1 MKTYVSSIFSNNLF
15 EAKRILHERIN
26 EIVKEKLE
34 ELKLEIASEPYDIDE
49 EELDELDE
57 GNVQKMGRVKLVKIR
72 IRKGKVQRRK
82 KLSTVKGYTIRGGKV
97 TRMPQSER
105 LHRRMAQRRAKL
117 KRRGKLGLA
126 LRKRKMSIR
135 KRGAM
140 GLQ

>member
-34 ELKLEIASEPYDIDE
+34 ELKLEIASEPYDIE
-49 EELDELDE
+49 EEEELDE
-57 GNVQKMGRVKLVKIR
+57 GNVQKMGRVTLVKIR

-82 KLSTVKGYTIRGGKV
+82 KLSTIKGYTIRGGKV

-105 LHRRMAQRRAKL
+105 LNRRMAQRRAKL

>member
-34 ELKLEIASEPYDIDE
+34 ELKLEIASEPYDIE
-49 EELDELDE
+49 EEELDE

-82 KLSTVKGYTIRGGKV
+82 KLSTIKGYTIRGGKV

-105 LHRRMAQRRAKL
+105 LNRRMAQRRAKL

>member
-34 ELKLEIASEPYDIDE
+34 ELKLEIASEPYDIE

-82 KLSTVKGYTIRGGKV
+82 KLSTIKGYTIRGGKV

-105 LHRRMAQRRAKL
+105 LNRRMAQRRAKL

>member
-34 ELKLEIASEPYDIDE
+34 ELKLEIASEPYDIE
-49 EELDELDE
+49 EELDE

-82 KLSTVKGYTIRGGKV
+82 KLSTIKGYTIRGGKV

-105 LHRRMAQRRAKL
+105 LNRRMAQRRAKL